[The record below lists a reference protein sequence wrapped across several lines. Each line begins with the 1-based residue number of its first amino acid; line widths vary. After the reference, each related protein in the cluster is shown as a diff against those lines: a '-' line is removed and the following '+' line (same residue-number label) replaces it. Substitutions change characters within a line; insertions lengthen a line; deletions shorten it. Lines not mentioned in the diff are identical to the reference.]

1 MDRILDYGSSDRDS
15 NSLRGTLALVAQ
27 LARAADSNGVV
38 YRDKPG
44 WYRLVVGR
52 VAVQVQTQVRLLLPA
67 LNQRV
72 LGSSPSESTDKYI
85 KCDNVVMQFDVRE
98 ESTDWGTVWYITDN
112 GESLRFA
119 LHMYDDDPDTVYL
132 TSVFVKEQ
140 YRKLGLGN
148 VILSM
153 AEDIG
158 KQLDAKVIML
168 NVLKNSFMHDWY
180 ERHGYSDF
188 VVNDEDLNYIWMKKS
203 LS

>member
-1 MDRILDYGSSDRDS
+1 
-15 NSLRGTLALVAQ
+15 
-27 LARAADSNGVV
+27 
-38 YRDKPG
+38 
-44 WYRLVVGR
+44 
-52 VAVQVQTQVRLLLPA
+52 
-67 LNQRV
+67 
-72 LGSSPSESTDKYI
+72 
-85 KCDNVVMQFDVRE
+85 
-98 ESTDWGTVWYITDN
+98 
-112 GESLRFA
+112 
-119 LHMYDDDPDTVYL
+119 MYDDDPDAVYL